1 MIDALKSAL
10 KFRLRI
16 PVCGVL
22 GSGCPETKRAPWVG
36 KERQTCRRHA
46 VCSLQ
51 ALREGIAMIAGRRM
65 M

>member
-1 MIDALKSAL
+1 MIEALKSAL

-22 GSGCPETKRAPWVG
+22 GCLETKRAPWVG
-36 KERQTCRRHA
+36 KERQTHRRHA